1 MYNDYV
7 KTCCVIYDT
16 CCISFLV
23 HKKFF
28 ETEMM
33 FILLHCTSSISRTS
47 CLLANLPSGL
57 KRLNAVEPV
66 CLGLLLFFLL
76 LSVFVYCPV
85 CNTIFECK
93 NVEDLLL
100 ILPNY
105 MKAIGI
111 PTTEAYSRMVLNPDS
126 VPYCKDRGPRAA
138 LC

>member
-23 HKKFF
+23 HKNFFF
-28 ETEMM
+28 ETEMV

-57 KRLNAVEPV
+57 KRLNAVERA
-66 CLGLLLFFLL
+66 CLGLLLFFIP

-93 NVEDLLL
+93 NAE
-100 ILPNY
+100 NY
-105 MKAIGI
+105 
-111 PTTEAYSRMVLNPDS
+111 Y
-126 VPYCKDRGPRAA
+126 
-138 LC
+138 